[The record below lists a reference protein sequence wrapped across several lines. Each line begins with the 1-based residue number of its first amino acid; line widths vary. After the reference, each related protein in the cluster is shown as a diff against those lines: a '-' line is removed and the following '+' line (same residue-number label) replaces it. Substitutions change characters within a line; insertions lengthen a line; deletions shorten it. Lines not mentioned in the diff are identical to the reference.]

1 MRRSALAILV
11 LVLSSSAAF
20 AAPATPRLR
29 RYLVVAGVDD
39 GGGGRARLRYAR
51 ADARSLAQVLFQ
63 LGGADRADA
72 VIMDEPSP
80 AALLAG
86 LRQAAARVK
95 EGAAEGVQRQL
106 LFYYSGHSD
115 EEGLLL
121 GGQRLGYL
129 ELRKAIDA
137 VPAEVRVAI
146 LDSCASGAFTRLKG
160 GTYAAPFM
168 LDTSSR
174 MTGHA
179 YLTSSSATESAQESD
194 RIGASFFT
202 HYLVSGLRGAADV
215 NGDRKVSLNEAFKF
229 ASDETLARTE
239 RTRGGPQHASYD
251 FNLAGTGELTITDVS
266 QTTSGLVL
274 GPEVSGRVSVRQA
287 NGTLVAELNKLSG
300 RSVELGLEPGEYVVV
315 MDGREMIYE
324 APVALKNG
332 QRADVARLNFHTV
345 KRVEVALRGNGP
357 VEEPSGVTTIPQA
370 SQLRAQVHPTAVPY
384 NPGQRNPSVDG
395 LAIGVIGNRAYSVSG
410 LQLSF
415 AVNFVDTTMRGIQM
429 SLAYNSAGS
438 LNGAQFAVGANWVF
452 NDGEG
457 WQSAVGANWVRG
469 HFHGAQTAVGFNWAG
484 SVRGAQIGLINA
496 SKEVDGTQ
504 IGLVNVAPTV
514 RGAAIGLVNVAMG
527 LKGEGEMRGAQIGL
541 LNVGR
546 HASGLQLGLVNLAD
560 EHKGFS
566 LGLLNVARTQE
577 GESLALLSLIGDGV
591 HSGAVFATDVG
602 LLNVAVKLGGRH
614 LYTLMQAGFQPGDTA
629 PAERADIVQRG
640 DRRYSFGGGVGWRA
654 PLTERFSLDTELT
667 GVNVVRRLAEIGD
680 DRPTDTLFSLRAIA
694 AYRLQPHL
702 SVIAGLTYNMAM
714 TFKARDLDIGTGVLE
729 RQEKHGDANF
739 RYYPGIIL
747 GVQI

>member
-1 MRRSALAILV
+1 MRRSALVV
-11 LVLSSSAAF
+11 LLSLLSYTASAA
-20 AAPATPRLR
+20 PPTPRLR

-39 GGGGRARLRYAR
+39 GGGGRARLRFAR
-51 ADARSLAQVLFQ
+51 ADARAVAEVLFQ

-72 VIMDEPSP
+72 VILDEPSP

-95 EGAAEGVQRQL
+95 EGAADGVQRHL

-121 GGQRLGYL
+121 GGQRLPYM

-168 LDTSSR
+168 LDTSAR

-251 FNLAGTGELTITDVS
+251 FNLAGTGELTMTDVTR
-266 QTTSGLVL
+266 TTSGLVL

-287 NGTLVAELNKLSG
+287 NGTLVAELQKLPG
-300 RSVELGLEPGEYVVV
+300 RAVELGLEPGEYVVV

-332 QRADVARLNFHTV
+332 QRADVGRLSFHTV
-345 KRVEVALRGNGP
+345 KRTEVALRGNAP
-357 VEEPSGVTTIPQA
+357 ADEPSGVTTIPQA
-370 SQLRAQVHPTAVPY
+370 SQLRAQVHATAIPY
-384 NPGQRNPSVDG
+384 NPGQQNPSVDG
-395 LAIGVIGNRAYSVSG
+395 FAVGVIGNRAYSVSG
-410 LQLSF
+410 LQLSMG
-415 AVNFVDTTMRGIQM
+415 VNYVDTTMRGIQM
-429 SLAYNSAGS
+429 SLAYNSAGW
-438 LNGAQFAVGANWVF
+438 LNGAQLAVGANRVA
-452 NDGEG
+452 NDAEG
-457 WQSAVGANWVRG
+457 WQTAVGLNWVGG
-469 HFHGAQTAVGFNWAG
+469 HLHGAQTVVGFNWAD
-484 SVRGAQIGLINA
+484 SVQGAQIGVINA
-496 SKEVDGTQ
+496 SRSVNGAQIAIINVAPRLHGAGIGLVNVSLGLKGEGDMSGAQ
-504 IGLVNVAPTV
+504 IGLVNVA
-514 RGAAIGLVNVAMG
+514 RQMG
-527 LKGEGEMRGAQIGL
+527 GF
-541 LNVGR
+541 
-546 HASGLQLGLVNLAD
+546 QLGLVNLAD
-560 EHKGFS
+560 ERRGFT
-566 LGLLNVARTQE
+566 LGLVNVARTHE
-577 GESLALLSLIGDGV
+577 GEAFGLLTFIGNGV
-591 HSGAVFATDVG
+591 HSASVFTSDVA
-602 LLNVAVKLGGRH
+602 LLNVTGKLGGRH
-614 LYTLMQAGFQPGDTA
+614 LYTLYEVGYHPGDTA
-629 PAERADIVQRG
+629 TVDRPDTVRRG
-640 DRRYSFGGGVGWRA
+640 DRRYSFGLGIGWRA
-654 PLTERFSLDTELT
+654 PITERFYLDTELS
-667 GVNVVRRLAEIGD
+667 GVNVVRRIGELDD
-680 DRPTDTLFSLRAIA
+680 DRPADTLYSLRAIG
-694 AYRLQPHL
+694 AYRLVPGF
-702 SVIAGLTYNMAM
+702 SIIAGLTYNAAM
-714 TFKARDLDIGTGVLE
+714 TFKTHDLDVGTGVLE
-729 RQEKHGDANF
+729 KRETYGDAHF